1 MKHTRLLLLCF
12 LTACL
17 SLHSCAKREIGY
29 HVPLPPV
36 VSGESIYSF
45 GVIIDSNSTFTFRLP
60 ELSQA
65 IIDSGGLAITFKSTL
80 VVLDTWYPLPVYTFP
95 DGATVRVE
103 VINEL
108 PGQVI
113 LKDDGGT
120 TPPMDYCFSLSIP
133 K

>member
-1 MKHTRLLLLCF
+1 MKHTRLLLLYF

-17 SLHSCAKREIGY
+17 FLHSCGKRDTGY
-29 HVPLPPV
+29 VVPSYST
-36 VSGESIYSF
+36 VSVYSF
-45 GVIIDSNSTFTFRLP
+45 GIIIDSNSTFTFLLP
-60 ELSQA
+60 GLSQA
-65 IIDSGGLAITFKSTL
+65 IIDSGVVAITYKSNL
-80 VVLDTWYPLPVYTFP
+80 VILDTWYPLPAYTFP

-103 VINEL
+103 VISER

-113 LKDDGGT
+113 LKDDGST